1 MTGGTLFKLFRKHMI
16 RLLALIL
23 CFVMPFSVPSSLSE
37 EDLPPDAA
45 SLSDKAGPAAPGAE
59 ESEEEAIPEE
69 PAAEELTAPSAG
81 PDLPASE
88 EEPDSGVPESSS
100 GQPAGTADGPEEL
113 SEAETVSAADAV
125 PEEGSEGSAVLV
137 PEAPAGSVEEHSAPA
152 EAASAEEAPVKE
164 AQAEEAPAEN
174 VSVDH
179 LPEEEASAEEAPGEE
194 ASEEEASAEKIP
206 AAEVPAEKS
215 PAEEAPAEET
225 PVKGAPAADAPAEEI
240 TEGTPEEAVPAEGSP
255 VEETPEAEIPVI
267 DDPDAETPDEDTP
280 AEGSPAEDTP
290 SAGDPAAE
298 VPAEEASEE
307 SPAPAD
313 ILPEEEPAEEDQP
326 EPQLPVSSR
335 LSDFLAEVYVFRDGS
350 WSDKKTVE
358 AGETVIRLVFREKED
373 LLCADTLKWK
383 LPLKVKDQLPDDED
397 YLVRASFGTVDRNGV
412 LTVSAFSGELT
423 VELKCVL
430 KKGTCRL
437 GKISLKVVSPSPAA
451 DPGADETET
460 LPTELPGDP
469 EEVLPTGLPGD
480 PEEVLP
486 TGLPGDSEEVLPTGL
501 PGDSEEVLPI
511 LPEQV
516 SPGPENEAEELLELQ
531 QESLPGG
538 KPAAYGGI
546 KRFLLHADGGLY
558 SITVVYSPE
567 TGVPEDAELWVDVL
581 DEGGNL
587 YKQYREEVNG
597 TLADDTLLTGLRLFR
612 LTLVYGSEKA
622 APKGDGYQ
630 VTVSFVPDDLDFMF
644 DFYTVAFPGEPE
656 SR

>member
-267 DDPDAETPDEDTP
+267 DDPDAEAPDEDTP

>member
-88 EEPDSGVPESSS
+88 EEPDSEVPESSS
-100 GQPAGTADGPEEL
+100 GQPADTADGPEEL
-113 SEAETVSAADAV
+113 SEAETASAADDV

-137 PEAPAGSVEEHSAPA
+137 PEALAGTAEELSAPA

-164 AQAEEAPAEN
+164 AQAEEAPAEK

-194 ASEEEASAEKIP
+194 ASEEEASAEK
-206 AAEVPAEKS
+206 S

-225 PVKGAPAADAPAEEI
+225 PMKGAPAADAPAEEI

-255 VEETPEAEIPVI
+255 VGETPEAEIPVIDDPDAETPDEDTPAEGSPVEETPEAEIPVI
-267 DDPDAETPDEDTP
+267 DDPDAEAPDEDTP

-326 EPQLPVSSR
+326 EPQLPVSSS

-358 AGETVIRLVFREKED
+358 AGETAIRLVFREKED

-397 YLVRASFGTVDRNGV
+397 YLVRASFGTVDRNGI

-423 VELKCVL
+423 VELKCIL

-460 LPTELPGDP
+460 LPT
-469 EEVLPTGLPGD
+469 GLPGD
-480 PEEVLP
+480 P
-486 TGLPGDSEEVLPTGL
+486 
-501 PGDSEEVLPI
+501 EEVLPI

-516 SPGPENEAEELLELQ
+516 SPGPENETEELLELQ

-538 KPAAYGGI
+538 KAAAFGGV

-567 TGVPEDAELWVDVL
+567 TGVPDDAELWVDVL

>member
-37 EDLPPDAA
+37 EDLPPDPA
-45 SLSDKAGPAAPGAE
+45 SLSDEADPTAPGAE
-59 ESEEEAIPEE
+59 ESTEEAIPEG
-69 PAAEELTAPSAG
+69 PATEELTALSAG

-88 EEPDSGVPESSS
+88 EEPDSEVPESSS
-100 GQPAGTADGPEEL
+100 GQPADTADGPEEL
-113 SEAETVSAADAV
+113 SEAETASAADDV

-137 PEAPAGSVEEHSAPA
+137 PEALAGTAEELSAPA

-164 AQAEEAPAEN
+164 AQAEEAPAEK

-194 ASEEEASAEKIP
+194 ASEEEASAEK
-206 AAEVPAEKS
+206 S

-225 PVKGAPAADAPAEEI
+225 PMKGAPAADAPAEEI

-255 VEETPEAEIPVI
+255 VGETPEAEIPVI
-267 DDPDAETPDEDTP
+267 DDPDAEAPDEDTP

-326 EPQLPVSSR
+326 EPQLPVSSS

-358 AGETVIRLVFREKED
+358 AGETAIRLVFREKED

-397 YLVRASFGTVDRNGV
+397 YLVRASFGTVDRNGI

-423 VELKCVL
+423 VELKCIL

-460 LPTELPGDP
+460 LPT
-469 EEVLPTGLPGD
+469 GLPGD
-480 PEEVLP
+480 P
-486 TGLPGDSEEVLPTGL
+486 
-501 PGDSEEVLPI
+501 EEVLPI

-516 SPGPENEAEELLELQ
+516 SPGPENETEELLELQ

-538 KPAAYGGI
+538 KAAAFGGV

-567 TGVPEDAELWVDVL
+567 TGVPDDAELWVDVL

>member
-1 MTGGTLFKLFRKHMI
+1 M
-16 RLLALIL
+16 
-23 CFVMPFSVPSSLSE
+23 
-37 EDLPPDAA
+37 
-45 SLSDKAGPAAPGAE
+45 
-59 ESEEEAIPEE
+59 
-69 PAAEELTAPSAG
+69 
-81 PDLPASE
+81 
-88 EEPDSGVPESSS
+88 
-100 GQPAGTADGPEEL
+100 
-113 SEAETVSAADAV
+113 
-125 PEEGSEGSAVLV
+125 
-137 PEAPAGSVEEHSAPA
+137 
-152 EAASAEEAPVKE
+152 
-164 AQAEEAPAEN
+164 
-174 VSVDH
+174 
-179 LPEEEASAEEAPGEE
+179 
-194 ASEEEASAEKIP
+194 
-206 AAEVPAEKS
+206 
-215 PAEEAPAEET
+215 
-225 PVKGAPAADAPAEEI
+225 
-240 TEGTPEEAVPAEGSP
+240 
-255 VEETPEAEIPVI
+255 
-267 DDPDAETPDEDTP
+267 
-280 AEGSPAEDTP
+280 
-290 SAGDPAAE
+290 
-298 VPAEEASEE
+298 
-307 SPAPAD
+307 
-313 ILPEEEPAEEDQP
+313 
-326 EPQLPVSSR
+326 
-335 LSDFLAEVYVFRDGS
+335 
-350 WSDKKTVE
+350 
-358 AGETVIRLVFREKED
+358 
-373 LLCADTLKWK
+373 
-383 LPLKVKDQLPDDED
+383 
-397 YLVRASFGTVDRNGV
+397 
-412 LTVSAFSGELT
+412 SAFSGELT